1 MSTDS
6 AVVYQTDEHTQR
18 RTFLV
23 GIRLFLAAN
32 TMLMG
37 ALLFAY
43 LYLRANNNAGMWRPD
58 GIADLASV
66 PMAIILL
73 LQLVCLAAVLV
84 ALAAARRGSGA
95 VRGIAVVAL
104 LLGLASG
111 VLRVFYQYNL
121 GDHATDPPGWVINNG
136 TYAAVTEMWLG
147 ILIIELLVGVLWLFT
162 IVLPGPRSAHPL
174 VAARHLRGF
183 AEFWGYMLVA
193 STFVFLLARLV

>member
-1 MSTDS
+1 MSANPA
-6 AVVYQTDEHTQR
+6 AVVYQTDENTQR

-58 GIADLASV
+58 GIADLSSV
-66 PMAIILL
+66 PMGIILL
-73 LQLVCLAAVLV
+73 LQLACLVAVFA
-84 ALAAARRGSGA
+84 ALAAGRRGGS
-95 VRGIAVVAL
+95 VRGIGVIAL
-104 LLGLASG
+104 LLALAAG
-111 VLRVFYQYNL
+111 GMRVWYQYNL
-121 GDHATDPPGWVINNG
+121 GDHPTDPPGWVISNG
-136 TYAAVTEMWLG
+136 TYTAVTEMWLG
-147 ILIIELLVGVLWLFT
+147 ILIVEILVGVLWLFT

-174 VAARHLRGF
+174 VAVRHLRGF
-183 AEFWGYMLVA
+183 AEFWGYMLVL

>member
-1 MSTDS
+1 MS
-6 AVVYQTDEHTQR
+6 ANPAAVYQTDENTQR

-32 TMLMG
+32 TMMMG

-43 LYLRANNNAGMWRPD
+43 LYLRATNNNGMWRPD
-58 GIADLASV
+58 GIADLSSV
-66 PMAIILL
+66 PMGIILL
-73 LQLVCLAAVLV
+73 LQLACLLVVLG
-84 ALAAARRGSGA
+84 ALAAARRGAGA
-95 VRGIAVVAL
+95 RAMGVVAL
-104 LLGLASG
+104 LLALAAG
-111 VLRVFYQYNL
+111 GMRVWYQYNL
-121 GDHATDPPGWVINNG
+121 GDHPTDPPGWVINNG
-136 TYAAVTEMWLG
+136 TYAAVTEMWFG
-147 ILIIELLVGVLWLFT
+147 ILIIEILVGVLWLFT

>member
-1 MSTDS
+1 MSTDVS
-6 AVVYQTDEHTQR
+6 TVYQTDETTQR

-43 LYLRANNNAGMWRPD
+43 LYLRATNNAGMWRPD

-66 PMAIILL
+66 PMGIILL
-73 LQLVCLAAVLV
+73 LQLACLGAVLA
-84 ALAAARRGSGA
+84 ALAAGRRGGSTRGIGAIALLLALAAGA
-95 VRGIAVVAL
+95 VRVW
-104 LLGLASG
+104 
-111 VLRVFYQYNL
+111 YQYNL

-136 TYAAVTEMWLG
+136 TYTAVTEMWFG
-147 ILIIELLVGVLWLFT
+147 ILIVEILVGVLWLFS
-162 IVLPGPRSAHPL
+162 IILPGPRAAHPL

-183 AEFWGYMLVA
+183 AEFWGYMLVV
-193 STFVFLLARLV
+193 STFVFVLVRLV

>member
-1 MSTDS
+1 MS
-6 AVVYQTDEHTQR
+6 ANAAGVYQTDENTQR

-43 LYLRANNNAGMWRPD
+43 LYLRATNNAGMWRPD
-58 GIADLASV
+58 GIDDLSGLH
-66 PMAIILL
+66 MAIILV
-73 LQLVCLAAVLV
+73 LQAACLV
-84 ALAAARRGSGA
+84 AVIVAIGAIRRDGSA
-95 VRGIAVVAL
+95 YRGVGIIALV
-104 LLGLASG
+104 LGLAAG
-111 VLRVFYQYNL
+111 AYRVWYQYHL
-121 GDHATDPPGWVINNG
+121 GNGWVINNG
-136 TYAAVTEMWLG
+136 TYTAVTEMWFG
-147 ILIIELLVGVLWLFT
+147 ILIIELLVGVIWLFT
-162 IVLPGPRSAHPL
+162 IILPGPRSAHPL